1 MANSEVRGSSPEQ
14 IVRHLTSRRRFV
26 QGAGIA
32 MASAAIWTP
41 GLAQATGAPT
51 RIGLRSRAQS
61 AGQLT
66 YASARPLFTFDPRLV
81 QTTEEM
87 GLMQHVC
94 EPLVRLDAQMNL
106 TPGLA
111 TAWEPVDATT
121 WKFTLQ
127 SGVTFSNG
135 EPFDAEAVKFSM
147 EEYQRTGE
155 AYPWFYLW
163 PGELPQVEVVDPQ
176 TVLFKSSVTIG
187 AAPRNLAI
195 LFMLPPKATANGDFA
210 QKPVGTGPYTVTAN
224 EQDERLELTA
234 NPTYWGGAPAI
245 QTITYRPIPD
255 PSARMVS
262 IQTGEIDV
270 AGSIPPD
277 LVPTLRD
284 SADLTIYQEPGV
296 RIAHYPFNF
305 RRTDSPIADPRVRH
319 ALGLAI
325 DGPTIVQAILAGA
338 GQELK
343 GPVPSILFGA
353 ADLGGYPPAD
363 PEQAKALL
371 AEAGYPADYEL
382 HMIFSPGEFIKD
394 REVTEAVQGMLDQ
407 AGVKL
412 RIEELE
418 GGAYSERRT
427 TADWE
432 VAINGFSA
440 MNGDPGFFLAW
451 ATGPTTFGY
460 NNQATKDVIE
470 QALETVDETERKSQL
485 EQAQKAYWD
494 DAPYLWGYTQT
505 DTVAV
510 NNRVSG
516 VQPLSTGWISFQAAT
531 LAK

>member
-1 MANSEVRGSSPEQ
+1 MAEGAVRGNDPERVFQ
-14 IVRHLTSRRRFV
+14 HPASRRRLLQAAGMAAAGTALAV
-26 QGAGIA
+26 PGRAGAAGRPV
-32 MASAAIWTP
+32 AA
-41 GLAQATGAPT
+41 GA
-51 RIGLRSRAQS
+51 RRLAQS

-106 TPGLA
+106 APGLA

-121 WKFTLQ
+121 WRFTLQ

-135 EPFDAEAVKFSM
+135 EPFDAEAVKFSI
-147 EEYQRTGE
+147 EEYRRTGE

-163 PGELPQVEVVDPQ
+163 PGELPEVEIVDPQ
-176 TVLFKSSVTIG
+176 TVLLKSSVTIG

-195 LFMLPPKATANGDFA
+195 LFMLPPQATANGDFA
-210 QKPVGTGPYTVTAN
+210 QKPIGTGPYVVTAN
-224 EQDERLELTA
+224 EPDVRLELTT

-245 QTITYRPIPD
+245 QTIVYRPIPD
-255 PSARMVS
+255 PSARMVA
-262 IQTGEIDV
+262 IQTGEVDV
-270 AGSIPPD
+270 VGSIPPD
-277 LVPTLRD
+277 LVPSLRD

-305 RRTDSPIADPRVRH
+305 RRTDSPIADLRVRR
-319 ALGLAI
+319 ALSLAI
-325 DGPTIVQAILAGA
+325 DGPTIIEAILAGA

-343 GPVPSILFGA
+343 GPVPSILFAA

-371 AEAGYPADYEL
+371 AEAGYPDGYEL
-382 HMIFSPGEFIKD
+382 HMIFTPGEFIKD

-407 AGVKL
+407 AGVRL

-432 VAINGFSA
+432 IAINGFST

-460 NNQATKDVIE
+460 DDQATKDVIT
-470 QALETVDETERKSQL
+470 QALETVDDAERAALLQ
-485 EQAQKAYWD
+485 QAQQAYWE

-510 NNRVSG
+510 SNRASG
-516 VQPLSTGWISFQAAT
+516 VQPLSTGWISFHGAT
-531 LAK
+531 LAG